1 MEPMT
6 GATEPTEPTDPAAA
20 GEGETVLVDDRDKSP
35 RRGMAAAI
43 LFLQGIVL
51 GLTTPVMISINSVNH
66 AAALTI
72 GLGLC
77 VICIVLSGM
86 LRRRWAY
93 TAGWLVQVASIALG
107 FVVHMMF
114 VLGVIFLALW
124 WGAMALA
131 SKIEREKAAAY
142 AAYDQLSPEE
152 QAAQDRA
159 VQAHQPPAR
168 E

>member
-1 MEPMT
+1 MSEHDDVEVPIAVPQIAYT
-6 GATEPTEPTDPAAA
+6 
-20 GEGETVLVDDRDKSP
+20 DDRDKSP

-43 LFLQGIVL
+43 LVLQGITL
-51 GLTTPVMISINSVNH
+51 GLVAPVMI
-66 AAALTI
+66 AI
-72 GLGLC
+72 GDVPAKVAVPLAVGLC
-77 VICIVLSGM
+77 VVCILLSGM

-93 TAGWLVQVASIALG
+93 AAGWLVQVATLVLAIW
-107 FVVHMMF
+107 VHMLV

-131 SKIEREKAAAY
+131 TKIEREKAAAY
-142 AAYDQLSPEE
+142 DAYDRLTPEQ
-152 QAAQDRA
+152 QAEQDRA